1 MIKLDKLAFNASVFE
16 GAPLYASTIA
26 TSVTVINKET
36 GLLASLWEDR
46 EGLIVKAN
54 PFTLDE
60 AGVIEFYADAGRY
73 DITAVNGPST
83 RQWKDYVLVSEEGPV
98 GTGLVDSVQPG
109 DGVDV
114 NSSDPANPVVSSNF
128 NTGSETASYTL
139 SLSKTNEWTEISGPG
154 GITITVPLEST
165 VNLGNKFINVI
176 SNLSSGDVTISGAVG
191 VTVIAPAGGTLVIPQ
206 SGTAGIKKSSVFAD
220 TFIIFGNMVAA

>member
-46 EGLIVKAN
+46 DGLIVKSN

-60 AGVIEFYADAGRY
+60 AGVIEFYADSGRY

-83 RQWKDYVLVSEEGPV
+83 PE
-98 GTGLVDSVQPG
+98 
-109 DGVDV
+109 
-114 NSSDPANPVVSSNF
+114 
-128 NTGSETASYTL
+128 
-139 SLSKTNEWTEISGPG
+139 SG
-154 GITITVPLEST
+154 
-165 VNLGNKFINVI
+165 K
-176 SNLSSGDVTISGAVG
+176 
-191 VTVIAPAGGTLVIPQ
+191 
-206 SGTAGIKKSSVFAD
+206 
-220 TFIIFGNMVAA
+220 IIF